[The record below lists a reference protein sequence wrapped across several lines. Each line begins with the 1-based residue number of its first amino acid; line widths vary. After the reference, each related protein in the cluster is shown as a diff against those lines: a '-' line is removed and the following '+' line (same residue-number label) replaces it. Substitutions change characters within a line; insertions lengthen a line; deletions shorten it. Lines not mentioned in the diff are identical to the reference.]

1 MTDAVPTGE
10 RPDRVP
16 YRTIREW
23 AGDERPRE
31 RLLEHGP
38 GVLADAE
45 LLAIL
50 LRTGRKGENVV
61 DLARRLL
68 ETLGGLRG
76 LVRADAA
83 SLQTVDG
90 LGPAKAAELAAALE
104 LGRRVHAIDPGEQPP
119 LLRPE
124 AVFALL
130 GPRLLGKT
138 REEFYAL
145 PLDTKGRLLGG
156 VAPVS
161 GGSVSAVTIRPA
173 ETFRQAIMLEAT
185 SVILAHNHP
194 SGDPRPSAQDVEVTR
209 ELIAAGELLDIEV
222 LDHVVI
228 GAKGFVSLRREGLAF
243 RA

>member
-1 MTDAVPTGE
+1 MAVDGE
-10 RPDRVP
+10 ERGRAP

-83 SLQTVDG
+83 SLQRVDG

-104 LGRRVHAIDPGEQPP
+104 LGRRVHAIDPGEQPT

-243 RA
+243 GA